1 MRLRGLFP
9 VVALMVSAGCAQPP
23 ESSPR
28 QVHVEPAVE
37 VAPVPVVV
45 SVDGLEQ
52 YAIGDW
58 GKRSGVAPRAGT
70 LLMGGGDW
78 VPSAMR
84 WFVEHAGGGRIL
96 ILRASG
102 DDNLQRQLYEDIGG
116 ITAARTLVFSSRS
129 AAFDDGVAEAITQA
143 DGIFLAGGDQARYI
157 RFWKDTPVQHLL
169 NAHIQSGKPIAGTS
183 AGLAV
188 LGGWAYGALDDGSID
203 SPSAMADPLGE
214 AITLERGFLSV
225 PFLGNVVTDTHFA
238 QRDRQGRLLAFVSK
252 ARSLSG
258 QSSIYGLGVD
268 EDAALALE
276 GDGKARL
283 HRLDPAH
290 LAWVIAPDRRAGEPV
305 PGEQLQQRDVQII
318 GINARSELDL
328 ATLQVRRPA
337 FRFNAHVD
345 KGQWQIEALQ

>member
-1 MRLRGLFP
+1 MRWQDWWLAGVLVLGGCADRGEPEP
-9 VVALMVSAGCAQPP
+9 VVPS
-23 ESSPR
+23 
-28 QVHVEPAVE
+28 HVEAPVQVE
-37 VAPVPVVV
+37 PVPVLV
-45 SVDGLEQ
+45 SVPGLRQ

-58 GKRSGVAPRAGT
+58 HRHGPRAPQSGT

-84 WFVEHAGGGRIL
+84 WFADHAGGGRVL

-102 DDNLQRQLYEDIGG
+102 DDDLQRRLYEDIGG
-116 ITAARTLVFSSRS
+116 VTAVRTLVFEDR
-129 AAFDDGVAEAITQA
+129 APAFDEGVAEAITQA
-143 DGIFLAGGDQARYI
+143 DAIFLAGGDQARYI
-157 RFWKDTPVQHLL
+157 RFWKDTPVQRLL
-169 NAHIQSGKPIAGTS
+169 NVHIHSGKPIAGTS

-214 AITLERGFLSV
+214 AITLERGFLNV
-225 PFLGNVVTDTHFA
+225 PFLENVVTDTHFA

-258 QSSIYGLGVD
+258 QHGIYGLGVD

-276 GDGKARL
+276 GDGTARL

-290 LAWVIAPDRRAGEPV
+290 LAWVIAPAEDAAPPA
-305 PGEQLQQRDVQII
+305 PGQGLSQRDVQII
-318 GINARSELDL
+318 GIDGRTELDL
-328 ATLQVRRPA
+328 ATLRVRRPA
-337 FRFNAHVD
+337 FRFLAHVEN
-345 KGQWQIEALQ
+345 GQWQIEALP

>member
-1 MRLRGLFP
+1 MQLRGLLLGCG
-9 VVALMVSAGCAQPP
+9 VVLLAGCSEQVPP
-23 ESSPR
+23 TPR
-28 QVHVEPAVE
+28 VIHVEPAVHVE
-37 VAPVPVVV
+37 PLPVMV
-45 SVDGLEQ
+45 SVPGVRQ
-52 YAIGDW
+52 YAIGNW
-58 GKRSGVAPRAGT
+58 ARHGSTPPSPGT

-78 VPSAMR
+78 VPSAMK
-84 WFVEHAGGGRIL
+84 WFVDHSGGGRVL

-102 DDNLQRQLYEDIGG
+102 DDNLQRQLYDDIGG
-116 ITAARTLVFSSRS
+116 VAAVRTLVFEDRS
-129 AAFDDGVAEAITQA
+129 AAFDEGVADVISQA
-143 DGIFLAGGDQARYI
+143 DAIFLAGGDQARYI
-157 RFWKDTPVQHLL
+157 RFWKDTPVQQLL
-169 NAHIQSGKPIAGTS
+169 NAHIESGKPIAGTS

-214 AITLERGFLSV
+214 AITLERGFLNV
-225 PFLGNVVTDTHFA
+225 PFLDNVVTDTHFA

-252 ARSLSG
+252 ARSLAG
-258 QSSIYGLGVD
+258 HSSIYGLGVD

-276 GDGKARL
+276 ADGRARL

-290 LAWVIAPDRRAGEPV
+290 LAWVIAPDRDAAAPA

-337 FRFNAHVD
+337 FRFRAHVD
-345 KGQWQIEALQ
+345 GGHWQVEALQ

>member
-1 MRLRGLFP
+1 MRMWLAVAVVVFCGL
-9 VVALMVSAGCAQPP
+9 SGCA
-23 ESSPR
+23 
-28 QVHVEPAVE
+28 PADP
-37 VAPVPVVV
+37 VAPVVSDIQPAVRVTAMPVVMPLP
-45 SVDGLEQ
+45 GLRQ
-52 YAIGDW
+52 YVIGDW
-58 GKRSGVAPRAGT
+58 RKTSGTAPTPGT

-84 WFVEHAGGGRIL
+84 WFVEHAGGGRVL

-102 DDNLQRQLYEDIGG
+102 DDNLQRQLYDDIGG
-116 ITAARTLVFSSRS
+116 VSAVRTLVFEDR
-129 AAFDDGVAEAITQA
+129 AASFDEGVAEVITQA

-203 SPSAMADPLGE
+203 SPSAMADPLGA
-214 AITLERGFLSV
+214 AITLERGFLNV
-225 PFLGNVVTDTHFA
+225 PFLDNVVTDTHFA

-252 ARSLSG
+252 ARSLAG
-258 QSSIYGLGVD
+258 HSSIYGLGVD

-276 GDGKARL
+276 ADGRAQL

-290 LAWVIAPDRRAGEPV
+290 LAWVIAPDRSAAEQL

-328 ATLQVRRPA
+328 ATLKVRRPA
-337 FRFNAHVD
+337 FRFRAHVD
-345 KGQWQIEALQ
+345 HGQWQVEAL